1 MTEENQQTATEDLT
15 EPDALIYTYSV
26 RRFLE
31 DRMPK
36 VVILR
41 IGHRVF
47 RDSRVT
53 THVCLTARALGANG
67 VIIADQEDKV
77 VESTIRDV
85 TNRFG
90 GPFDVQ
96 SGKPWKQAVRDWRAI
111 GGRIVHLTAYG
122 LPLPKTLPEI
132 QDTDKD
138 LLVVVGSEKMPGEIF
153 KLADWNVSVT
163 SQPMSEVAA
172 LVIFLEWFKQ
182 HQEFEHEFSKAQ
194 VQIVPS
200 RSGKEIQTFS
210 A

>member
-1 MTEENQQTATEDLT
+1 MTR
-15 EPDALIYTYSV
+15 I
-26 RRFLE
+26 F
-31 DRMPK
+31 
-36 VVILR
+36 ILR

-53 THVCLTARALGANG
+53 THVCLTARALGADG
-67 VIIADQEDKV
+67 VIITDQEDKV

-90 GPFDVQ
+90 GPFDIQ
-96 SGKPWKQAVRDWRAI
+96 SGKPWKQAIREWRAI

-122 LPLPKTLPEI
+122 LPLPKTLQEI
-132 QDTDKD
+132 QETNKD

-153 KLADWNVSVT
+153 NLADWNVSVT

-172 LVIFLEWFKQ
+172 LAIFLDWFRQ
-182 HQEFEHEFSKAQ
+182 HREFEHEFSKAQ

-200 RSGKEIQTFS
+200 RTGKEIQRLS
-210 A
+210 S

>member
-1 MTEENQQTATEDLT
+1 
-15 EPDALIYTYSV
+15 
-26 RRFLE
+26 
-31 DRMPK
+31 MPK
-36 VVILR
+36 QTSSPALARIFILR

-53 THVCLTARALGANG
+53 THVCLTARALGADG

-96 SGKPWKQAVRDWRAI
+96 SGKPWKQAIRDWRAI

-122 LPLPKTLPEI
+122 LPLPKMLPEVRDI
-132 QDTDKD
+132 DKD

-153 KLADWNVSVT
+153 KLADWNVSIT
-163 SQPMSEVAA
+163 NQPMSEVAA
-172 LVIFLEWFKQ
+172 LAIFLDWFKQ
-182 HQEFEHEFSKAQ
+182 HREFEHEFSKAQ
-194 VQIVPS
+194 IQIVPS
-200 RSGKEIQTFS
+200 RSGKEIQTLS